1 MDFLYKICKKCEI
14 EKELDQFYADKRN
27 KDGREG
33 SCKECKKKYQQD
45 NKEIIKENK
54 SKYYIE
60 NKDKFKEYK
69 KNNKEKFNEYN
80 RKYRIK
86 NKDKI
91 KTYKLTEDQKVKKKI
106 ATKKWLEKNKEY
118 VKFQKSKYKSEKIK
132 NDILFSLKHNINTA
146 ILYHLRKFG
155 YSKKSRTHEILGCSF
170 EEFKIY
176 LELKFENWM
185 TWENRGMYN
194 GEFNYGWDID
204 HIIPISTAKTEEDII
219 RLNHY
224 TNLQPL
230 CSKINRDIKRDK
242 SQKKKK
248 V

>member
-14 EKELDQFYADKRN
+14 EKELEQFHKDTRT

-33 SCKECKKKYQQD
+33 SCKDCKNKYQQE
-45 NKEIIKENK
+45 NKERIKENK

-69 KNNKEKFNEYN
+69 IDNKDKSKVYN
-80 RKYRIK
+80 KKYRDK

-91 KTYKLTEDQKVKKKI
+91 KSYKLTEDQKINKKI
-106 ATKKWLEKNKEY
+106 YTKKWLEKNKEQ
-118 VKFQKSKYKSEKIK
+118 VKIQKNKYKIEKMKI
-132 NDILFSLKHNINTA
+132 DVLFSLKHTINTS

-155 YSKKSRTHEILGCSF
+155 YSKKSRTYEVLGCSF
-170 EEFKIY
+170 DEFKLY
-176 LELKFENWM
+176 LESKFEDWM
-185 TWENRGMYN
+185 TWENRGLYN
-194 GEFNYGWDID
+194 GELNYGWDID
-204 HIIPISTAKTEEDII
+204 HIIPISSSETEEDVIG
-219 RLNHY
+219 LNHY

-242 SQKKKK
+242 A
-248 V
+248 